1 MSLLLSILDDD
12 ESILATF
19 QAMAKRQHWT
29 VLASTNFED
38 ARKWFADGQI
48 DLLLLD
54 YHMPRING
62 MNALKILKSINADI
76 PILMLTV
83 EQNSALAS
91 DLLMEGAAD
100 FISKPVRLADFVARI
115 RLHEKLAD
123 RREGGGWRYSEKGM
137 TAETRRRIVDGLQT
151 MRHPATIKEVAAV
164 TGFAY
169 PTVHRYLDYLYQQK
183 TLNRT
188 ENTEGGKG
196 GRPVVRYSL
205 LGLEE

>member
-1 MSLLLSILDDD
+1 MSLLISILDDD

-19 QAMAKRQHWT
+19 KAMAKTQHWT
-29 VLASTNFED
+29 VLASTRFED
-38 ARKWFADGQI
+38 ARKWFIDGQV

-54 YHMPRING
+54 YHMPSING
-62 MNALKILKSINADI
+62 MEALKTLKGINADI

-91 DLLMEGAAD
+91 ALLLEGAAD

-115 RLHEKLAD
+115 RLHEKLAEQ
-123 RREGGGWRYSEKGM
+123 RGRGGRQHREKGM
-137 TAETRRRIVDGLQT
+137 SDETRRRIVEGLQS

-183 TLNRT
+183 ALKRT
-188 ENTEGGKG
+188 ESSEGGKS

>member
-1 MSLLLSILDDD
+1 MSLLISILDDD

-19 QAMAKRQHWT
+19 QAMAKTQHWT
-29 VLASTNFED
+29 VLASTRFED
-38 ARKWFADGQI
+38 ARKWFVDGQI

-54 YHMPRING
+54 YHMPCING
-62 MNALKILKSINADI
+62 MDALKTLKSINPDI

-115 RLHEKLAD
+115 RLHEKLAE
-123 RREGGGWRYSEKGM
+123 RRKGGWQYSEKGM
-137 TAETRRRIVDGLQT
+137 SADTRRRIVEGLQT

-183 TLNRT
+183 MLIRT